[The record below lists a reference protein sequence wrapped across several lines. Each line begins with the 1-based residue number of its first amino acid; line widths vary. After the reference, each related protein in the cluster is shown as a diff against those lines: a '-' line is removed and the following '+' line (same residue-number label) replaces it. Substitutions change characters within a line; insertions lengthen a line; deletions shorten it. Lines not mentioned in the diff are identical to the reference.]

1 MRRFFLS
8 ISILAIAAMTATAQT
23 RQEKIADAIALFNSW
38 KYDDARVSL
47 SSIVTDTD
55 RDPKINFYLG
65 AAESMSGVDTD
76 DAIRRLRL
84 AQARNFMKNDANLY
98 LGRAYQLTCDYE
110 QARTALGKFLATPT
124 TDAKKK
130 LAEQFDAECA
140 AATQIASKIFN
151 VKVVAKTTLPKKE
164 ILSAYGISKE
174 VGSLCHNADFFQSDI
189 DPDGLM
195 YTTERADAAY
205 FALPDDSGRDKLM
218 KMEKLIG
225 GWGDMTRL
233 QGVDSEDAA
242 DDITP
247 VLMTD
252 GQTLY
257 FASNRLGGM
266 GGYDIFRS
274 TYDHETRTFSEP
286 VNMGVP
292 FNSPYDD
299 FLFVPDEFTSRAWFA
314 SNRETRQ
321 DDTLTVYQIVWD
333 DTVIRSMAQTTD
345 EIRQALALAVD
356 KSAGEAVT
364 ASAGGGA
371 AAAASVKS
379 RKKIKDEFR
388 LVVCD
393 TLTYTQWEHFRN
405 PQAASTY
412 KMALAASAEK
422 DSTVKL
428 MAAQRKEF
436 MALTSSL
443 ERNAKLQDLLQTER
457 NLYALDDEIADKTES
472 ARNAEL
478 RTLAELI
485 SSGKYTPLCSIKIG
499 KKKEDKRAAAQP
511 STWLTPEAFSTYSP
525 VFFTEARANEDD
537 DIMDIL
543 SETERKSI
551 MLQDSLLAWTQIVTM
566 EADKSDT
573 EHGEELRH
581 KAQALAIKAYD
592 AKSSTY
598 EGAAARLFPTI
609 KGYDTQELGELYD
622 KAHALCI
629 AIEAQT
635 PTEDPVAPHR
645 RAATA
650 YERCLSRYATHA
662 SGSFPLPEGENTI
675 DLKGTKKQ
683 EPKEVE
689 TASNTTSTPEPEPEC
704 ETPQDVTTH
713 EPEPEGIPD
722 PTPGDA
728 EEPKTETKPTET
740 ATAEQPSAPQEINY
754 RIQLG
759 VFRNKPVALA
769 KLPDPSAVTTLFLEE
784 RNLTRYYYGGYA
796 TQADAKANLD
806 AVHSAGFD
814 GAYVVKA
821 Q

>member
-1 MRRFFLS
+1 MRRFFLC
-8 ISILAIAAMTATAQT
+8 ISFVTIVAMTATAQT
-23 RQEKIADAIALFNSW
+23 RQEKIADAVALFNSG
-38 KYDDARVSL
+38 KYEDARVSL
-47 SSIVTDTD
+47 STIVTETD
-55 RDPKINFYLG
+55 RDPKSNFYLG
-65 AAESMSGVDTD
+65 AAEAMSGVNAD

-110 QARTALGKFLATPT
+110 QAHAAFGKFLTTPS
-124 TDAKKK
+124 TDAKQKM
-130 LAEQFDAECA
+130 AERFDAECA
-140 AATQIASKIFN
+140 AATQIASKIFS

-164 ILSAYGISKE
+164 ILSAYGMSKE

-205 FALPDDSGRDKLM
+205 FSLPDDSGRDKLM

-233 QGVDSEDAA
+233 KGVDSEDAA

-345 EIRQALALAVD
+345 EIRTALELAVD

-364 ASAGGGA
+364 VREDGSQGASA
-371 AAAASVKS
+371 VKS
-379 RKKIKDEFR
+379 REKIKDAFH

-412 KMALAASAEK
+412 RLAMAASAEK

-457 NLYALDDEIADKTES
+457 SLYALDDEIADKTES

-485 SSGKYTPLCSIKIG
+485 SSGKYTPLCSIKIE
-499 KKKEDKRAAAQP
+499 KKKEGKKASASP
-511 STWLTPEAFSTYSP
+511 TSWLTPEAFSTYSP

-537 DIMDIL
+537 DIMDVL
-543 SETERKSI
+543 SEAERKSI
-551 MLQDSLLAWTQIVTM
+551 MLQDSLLAWTQIVSM

-573 EHGEELRH
+573 ERGEELRN
-581 KAQALAIKAYD
+581 KAQTLAMKAYD
-592 AKSSTY
+592 AKCATY
-598 EGAAARLFPTI
+598 DEAATRLFPTI
-609 KGYDTQELGELYD
+609 KGYDTNELGELYE
-622 KAHALCI
+622 KAHVLRI
-629 AIEAQT
+629 AIAVQT
-635 PTEDPVAPHR
+635 PADDPVAPHR
-645 RAATA
+645 RAAAA
-650 YERCLSRYATHA
+650 YERCLSRYAAHA

-675 DLKGTKKQ
+675 NMNGEEKKET
-683 EPKEVE
+683 EPE
-689 TASNTTSTPEPEPEC
+689 SNTTSTPEPEPEC

-713 EPEPEGIPD
+713 EPEPESIPD

-728 EEPKTETKPTET
+728 EEPKKEEKPA
-740 ATAEQPSAPQEINY
+740 ATAAAGQPSAPQEINF

-814 GAYVVKA
+814 GAFVVKA